1 MNSVDFCAIYQPLAV
16 NSLVVTQS
24 QESGGMM
31 KKRQSWEEEEKT
43 VKEDKKLG
51 KDGIS
56 QHFCQLVPPGVPI
69 R

>member
-1 MNSVDFCAIYQPLAV
+1 MKSVDFCAIYQPPAV

-31 KKRQSWEEEEKT
+31 KKREIERKKKRRL
-43 VKEDKKLG
+43 KEDKKLG

-56 QHFCQLVPPGVPI
+56 QHFCQPGLQSV
-69 R
+69 